1 MKINHSQRLHFLM
14 VDSDEDDTILMQEAF
29 AESTS
34 LNHLNCVKDEV
45 QLIDYLHGSGVYQD
59 RQHYPLPNIILLEL
73 RAPTNKTFEALTIL
87 KKSSEFRRVP
97 VVIFAN
103 SLDDTLVA
111 NAYDLGAASYIVKP
125 NTFDALLNIV
135 KGCHEYWSMC
145 ARPVLSLKP
154 KEIPA
159 LKERVILST
168 QPTEIRPH

>member
-1 MKINHSQRLHFLM
+1 MKLNRIQRLHFLM
-14 VDSDEDDTILMQEAF
+14 VDSDEDDTVLMQEAF
-29 AESTS
+29 AESNS
-34 LNHLNCVKDEV
+34 LSHLTCVKDEV
-45 QLIDYLHGSGVYQD
+45 QLIDYLDGSGVYQD
-59 RQHYPLPNIILLEL
+59 RELYPLPNIILLEL
-73 RAPTNKTFEALTIL
+73 RAPTNKTFEALAIL

-145 ARPVLSLKP
+145 ARPVLSHKP
-154 KEIPA
+154 VEIPA
-159 LKERVILST
+159 LKGPVISST
-168 QPTEIRPH
+168 QPVEMRPH